1 MISIEQLRK
10 FDTKVLCLGT
20 HPGIIQSMLDY
31 DYLSGKKRPSIVAIV
46 ADMRKQERYFWGEEE
61 VAIPVA
67 SSIKE
72 VPRAIRSKVN
82 TLLMVQ
88 SARRILTGMTEALDQ
103 LPHLQLATIFAEK
116 VPEQHSLAVAK
127 LADKKKVLV
136 VGPAS
141 VGVLIPGVFKLGA
154 IGGTRHPQLVKAG
167 IMKGGDTA
175 VISTSGG
182 MVNELIHAVTRNRS
196 GVSFAM
202 ALGGERYPIVAP
214 AQVFLLAEADSAT
227 KRIVY
232 FGELGGQDE
241 YELAELIKTRKVT
254 KPVIAYVAGT
264 VSELFDTPP
273 QFGHAKAMAKD
284 ADEAAPAKKAA
295 LRGVGVTV
303 LDSISEL
310 DTQLHHPGS
319 RAAQDP
325 VRNIGQRRKR
335 LIMSS
340 LSGEQQDEVQLLG
353 RDLLTTVEGNSFAS
367 LVLSMM
373 LGEQVKSQMLIDF
386 TDYTLRLLVDHG
398 PYQSGAINTIVTARA
413 GRDLVSSLASGL
425 LTIGPRFGGAING
438 AAKAWVDGV
447 NSGMSPKE
455 CVQKFARKHEPIP
468 GIGHKKYRIDLP
480 DPRVNA
486 LIKFAPKRHRHLD
499 FALGVQSITVAKKG
513 NLILNVDGTIAAVLL
528 DLLETE
534 LSYDYVKLRELADI
548 EFFNAFFVVSRT
560 IGFTSHYLDQ
570 RRHDEGLVRFS
581 DEDIAYMPEDRG

>member
-1 MISIEQLRK
+1 MISVDHLRK
-10 FDTKVLCLGT
+10 LDTRVLCLGT

-31 DYLSGKKRPSIVAIV
+31 DYLSGKTKPSIVAIV
-46 ADMRKQERYFWGEEE
+46 ADTRKQERYFWGENEI
-61 VAIPVA
+61 AIPVA
-67 SSIKE
+67 ASIAD
-72 VPRAIRSKVN
+72 VPGAIRGKAN

-88 SARRILTGMTEALDQ
+88 SARRVLSGMVEAFDQ

-116 VPEQHSLAVAK
+116 VPEQHSLAVAR
-127 LADKKKVLV
+127 LAAKKKVLV

-202 ALGGERYPIVAP
+202 ALGGERYPIATP
-214 AQVFLLAEADSAT
+214 AQVFTLAEADKAT

-241 YELAELIKTRKVT
+241 YELAKLIKTGKLT

-273 QFGHAKAMAKD
+273 QFGHAKAMAKSST
-284 ADEAAPAKKAA
+284 ETAPAKKAA
-295 LRGVGVTV
+295 LRAVGVRV
-303 LDSISEL
+303 VDSISEL

-319 RAAQDP
+319 RAAESP
-325 VRNIGQRRKR
+325 ARAIGQRRKH
-335 LIMSS
+335 LIMST
-340 LSGEQQDEVQLLG
+340 LSGDVDDDVQLLG
-353 RDLLTTVEGNSFAS
+353 RDLLTTVEGNTFAS
-367 LVLSMM
+367 LALSMM
-373 LGEQVKSQMLIDF
+373 LGEQVKSPQLISF
-386 TDYTLRLLVDHG
+386 ADYTLRLLVDHG
-398 PYQSGAINTIVTARA
+398 PYVSGALNTIVTARA
-413 GRDLVSSLASGL
+413 GRDLVSSLAAGL

-438 AAKAWVDGV
+438 AADAWL
-447 NSGMSPKE
+447 SGAADKLTPKQ
-455 CVQKFARKHEPIP
+455 CVQKYGRRKQPIP

-480 DPRVNA
+480 DPRVKA
-486 LIKFAPKRHRHLD
+486 LQKFAPKTHRYLD

-534 LSYDYVKLRELADI
+534 LGYDYKRLRELVDI

-570 RRHDEGLVRFS
+570 RRHDEGLLRLGGEEV
-581 DEDIAYMPEDRG
+581 AYMPEER

>member
-1 MISIEQLRK
+1 MISIAELRK
-10 FDTKVLCLGT
+10 LDAKVLCLGT

-31 DYLSGKKRPSIVAIV
+31 DYLSGKKKPGIVAIV
-46 ADMRKQERYFWGEEE
+46 ADSRKQERYFWGEDE

-67 SSIKE
+67 GSITE
-72 VPRAIRSKVN
+72 LPRAIRTKIN

-88 SARRILTGMTEALDQ
+88 SGRRILSGMRDALEQ
-103 LPHLQLATIFAEK
+103 LPHLRLATIFAEK

-127 LADKKKVLV
+127 LAAKKDVLV

-141 VGVLIPGVFKLGA
+141 VGVIVPGVFKLGA

-175 VISTSGG
+175 VVSTSGG
-182 MVNELIHAVTRNRS
+182 MVNELIHAVTRN
-196 GVSFAM
+196 GGGLSFAM
-202 ALGGERYPIVAP
+202 ALGGERYPITSP
-214 AQVFLLAEADSAT
+214 ADVFLLAEADKT
-227 KRIVY
+227 TQRIVY

-241 YELAELIKTRKVT
+241 YVLADLIKKGKLT

-264 VSELFDTPP
+264 VSELFETPP
-273 QFGHAKAMAKD
+273 QFGHAKAMAKSS
-284 ADEAAPAKKAA
+284 DETAPAKKEA
-295 LRGVGVTV
+295 LRAVGVSV

-310 DTQLHHPGS
+310 DTRLHHAGS
-319 RAAQDP
+319 RAATAP
-325 VRNIGQRRKR
+325 ARNIGQRRKR

-340 LSGEQQDEVQLLG
+340 LSGEYQDEVQLLG
-353 RDLLTTVEGNSFAS
+353 RDLLSTVEGNSFAS
-367 LVLSMM
+367 LALSMM
-373 LGEQVKSQMLIDF
+373 LGEQVSSKKLIDF

-413 GRDLVSSLASGL
+413 GRDLVSSLAAGL

-438 AAKAWVDGV
+438 AAKAWVEGV
-447 NSGMSPKE
+447 HDNSSPKE
-455 CVQKFARKHEPIP
+455 CVQKFAKLHTPIP

-480 DPRVNA
+480 DPRVQA
-486 LIKFAPKRHRHLD
+486 LIKFAPEKHRHLD
-499 FALGVQSITVAKKG
+499 FALGVQNITVAKKG

-534 LSYDYVKLRELADI
+534 LDYDYVRLKELADI

-560 IGFTSHYLDQ
+560 IGFTSHYLDK
-570 RRHDEGLVRFS
+570 VF
-581 DEDIAYMPEDRG
+581 AY